1 MSTLS
6 QFFPA
11 GGSVP
16 SNAIPIQLLVVGGG
30 GGATSGS
37 SNQMVGGSGAGR
49 YIHIAN
55 AYVIPSVAYSV
66 IIGAGGSSGNGSESS
81 FGSLI
86 IAPGGA
92 GGTFQA
98 TPGVGGSSA
107 GGGMNWNSGGFYPQ
121 TPLRPGAIL
130 APLANGSVSSKIYF
144 GPDTVIENLGHQGAP
159 GVFASSAYWAGA
171 GGGAGGTAFPG
182 GSSGG
187 ANQNVYSYASAPGS
201 SVANDITGSLKYYAG
216 GGGGSSSTTVFS
228 TFSTTVAMAAS
239 RSNGAVNTG
248 GGSGGALNVESF
260 TGGSGVVVVAYSTAY
275 SSASTTGSPST
286 PARSGFRV
294 YEFTGS
300 GTITF
305 AL

>member
-30 GGATSGS
+30 GGSTSS
-37 SNQMVGGSGAGR
+37 ASNQMIGGSGAGR

-66 IIGAGGSSGNGSESS
+66 VIGAGGNGGNGSDSS

-92 GGTFQA
+92 GGTFQT
-98 TPGVGGSSA
+98 TPGVGGNGA
-107 GGGMNWNSGGFYPQ
+107 GGSVNWTSGGFYPQ

-171 GGGAGGTAFPG
+171 GGGAGGPAFPG
-182 GSSGG
+182 GNSGG
-187 ANQNVYSYASAPGS
+187 ANQSVYGYASAPGS
-201 SVANDITGSLKYYAG
+201 SIANDITGSLKYYAG
-216 GGGGSSSTTVFS
+216 GGGASSTAAVYS
-228 TFSTTVAMAAS
+228 AVSTTVAMAQA
-239 RSNGAVNTG
+239 RSNGTVNTG
-248 GGSGGALNVESF
+248 GGSGGSLNVESF

-275 SSASTTGSPST
+275 SSASTTGSPNT